1 MVWGCPWLWVTL
13 YTKRCLSPVGA
24 YPVAGRLSSCD
35 PNLQT
40 VPRGVETCLEV
51 DFNFRAL
58 FVPARPHTKLVA
70 IDYSQMEIRVLALFC
85 RDPHL
90 QKVLQQRTGDLYLML
105 SSMFLKKDVQSVTP
119 QERTQTK
126 TLALGIIYGMGA
138 TELARRLNIPVPHAA
153 RLRRNFLGTF
163 PGIANFMRV
172 AVQRARKCGYV
183 ETVLGRKRSVPDI
196 TSSNNRLKAMAER
209 QSVNSIIQGS
219 AADVMKVALVRLRA
233 LFSTWQASHPRL
245 PAPRILLQ
253 LHDEVLLEVTNTEPH
268 FQPLVRSLIHC
279 LETDVPESVFA
290 SLGGTVGSVPF
301 RVSVKEGKDWGNM
314 KDISSSIQSH

>member
-1 MVWGCPWLWVTL
+1 MFLVTL
-13 YTKRCLSPVGA
+13 HQELLSPA
-24 YPVAGRLSSCD
+24 RACPATGRLSSCD

-40 VPRGVETCLEV
+40 VPRGVETCLGV

-90 QKVLQQRTGDLYLML
+90 QKVLQQRSGDLYLLL
-105 SSMFLKKDVQSVTP
+105 SSMFLKKDVESVTA

-138 TELARRLNIPVPHAA
+138 AELARRLQISVSQAA
-153 RLRRNFLGTF
+153 RLRKNFLGTF

-183 ETVLGRKRSVPDI
+183 KTVLGRKRSVPDI
-196 TSSNNRLKAMAER
+196 NNSNKRLKAMAER
-209 QSVNSIIQGS
+209 QSVNSVIQGS
-219 AADVMKVALVRLRA
+219 AADVMKVALIRLRA
-233 LFSTWQASHPRL
+233 MFSTWQASHPCL

-253 LHDEVLLEVTNTEPH
+253 LHDEVLLEVTDTEPH
-268 FQPLVRSLIHC
+268 FHSLVRSLIHC

-290 SLGGTVGSVPF
+290 SMGGTVDSVPF

-314 KDISSSIQSH
+314 RDITLSIQKH